1 MSFYK
6 ALNYWVYGGFSGEKT
21 PYEMIDFVKAQGLD
35 GAELTVPE
43 ALPLDITEEECRKIK
58 TYADA
63 QGIGIRSLATGA
75 YWGKSL
81 GTDDEAVRA
90 EAMAFTRKYLQ
101 IANWIGAE
109 TVLVVPGATCV
120 KWDPS
125 VPVIPYETV
134 WRKSVESLN
143 ELLPLA
149 ERLKVNIALENVW
162 GRFLLSPMEW
172 RLYLDQFGSERI
184 GIYFDMANCLLY
196 APAEDY
202 IRTLGKRVKAI
213 HIKNWSG
220 EDCGGGLHGFGDD
233 IAVGEANFPA
243 VKAELEKIGYTGPI
257 SAEMIPFCRLPDMV
271 LPDQELAEFTCK
283 RVREILG

>member
-6 ALNYWVYGGFSGEKT
+6 ALNYWVYGGFGGEKT
-21 PYEMIDFVKAQGLD
+21 PYEMIDFVKAQELD

-43 ALPLDITEEECRKIK
+43 ALPLDITEEECRRIRA
-58 TYADA
+58 YADA
-63 QGIGIRSLATGA
+63 RGIGIRSLATGA
-75 YWGKSL
+75 YWSKSL
-81 GTDDEAVRA
+81 GTGDEAIRA
-90 EAMAFTRKYLQ
+90 EALAFTRRYLQ

-125 VPVIPYETV
+125 APVIPYETV

-149 ERLKVNIALENVW
+149 ERLNVNIALENVW
-162 GRFLLSPMEW
+162 GRFLFSPMEW
-172 RLYLDQFGSERI
+172 RLYLDQFDSPRI
-184 GIYFDMANCLLY
+184 GMYFDMANCLLY

-202 IRTLGKRVKAI
+202 IRTLGKRIKAI
-213 HIKNWSG
+213 HIKNWTG
-220 EDCGGGLHGFGDD
+220 EDCGGGLHGFGED
-233 IAVGEANFPA
+233 IAVGEVNFSA
-243 VKAELEKIGYTGPI
+243 VRAELEKIGYTGPV

-271 LPDQELAEFTCK
+271 LPDQELAELTC
-283 RVREILG
+283 RRLREILG